1 MIKNRSTRHISITF
15 VLLYLLTMSC
25 NNDNDDDS
33 QRTPLS
39 PQPPINYVEQLNLS
53 KDKAK
58 YNPGEGVRFFVD
70 DVVPNTIIKYKFLG
84 QTIGEAPLAS
94 TSWQWSPPSDDY
106 KGYMVE
112 LIQIAN
118 EQQTVLGTA
127 AVDVSS
133 DWTKFP
139 RYGFLS
145 DFGAISEAQRNSVI
159 ANLKNFHING
169 LQYYDWHA
177 KHHIPLPLDA
187 AGNPKNSWVDL
198 FNREV
203 KLETVAGYIEEGHNR
218 NMASMFYNLLFGAWH
233 PEQGDG
239 FSERWLI
246 YNDRFH
252 NKINSHDLDGFGS
265 ILITNPQNEEWQNY
279 IFTKTKDVYDHLNFD
294 GWHLDQLGD
303 RGQVY
308 DYGGHDINLKNG
320 YNNFLTA
327 LTANFPS
334 KKHVLNAVDQ
344 FGYNEILSTPM
355 DFAYSEVWTRMQYAD
370 LVQVILENN
379 EASNNQLNTVLAAYI
394 NYESSDG
401 FFNTP
406 SVLLADAVIFAFGGA
421 HMELGE
427 HMLSREYFPSNNL
440 QMDNELKNSLKEYYD
455 FMTAYQNL
463 LRDGGEFITTS
474 ITSTDLNFNNWP
486 PVFGNVSAVA
496 KRFANRQVVQLLNF
510 NGVSSLNW
518 RDNEKTQTRP
528 HTFYNVNMTIDS
540 PMSVSK
546 VWFASPD
553 FEGGA
558 SKELEF
564 KNNGNSI
571 TFTLPY
577 LNYWSMIV
585 FEN

>member
-1 MIKNRSTRHISITF
+1 
-15 VLLYLLTMSC
+15 MSC
-25 NNDNDDDS
+25 NNDDDNS
-33 QRTPLS
+33 TKK
-39 PQPPINYVEQLNLS
+39 QLAPEEPVIYNEVLNFK

-58 YNPGEGVRFFVD
+58 YTPGEEVEFSVD
-70 DVVPNTIIKYKFLG
+70 ALAANTMIKYKFLDN
-84 QTIGEAPLAS
+84 IIKEEPLTS
-94 TSWQWSPPSDDY
+94 TTWQWSPPSDDY
-106 KGYMVE
+106 RGYMVE
-112 LIQIAN
+112 LIQTTN
-118 EQQTVLGTA
+118 EQQTIIGTTA
-127 AVDVSS
+127 IDVSS

-145 DFGAISEAQRNSVI
+145 NFGNISESQRNSIVE
-159 ANLKNFHING
+159 NLKNFHING

-177 KHHIPLPLDA
+177 KHHIPLPLDS
-187 AGNPKNSWVDL
+187 AGNPESSWVDL

-203 KLETVAGYIEEGHNR
+203 KLETVEGYIEEGHKR
-218 NMASMFYNLLFGAWH
+218 NIASMFYNLLFGAWR
-233 PEQGDG
+233 PEDGDG
-239 FSERWLI
+239 FSTAWLI
-246 YNDRFH
+246 YNDKFH
-252 NKINSHDLDGFGS
+252 NTINAHDLGDFGK
-265 ILITNPQNEEWQNY
+265 ILVTNPRNENWQNY
-279 IFTKTKDVYDHLNFD
+279 IFSKTNDIYENLNFD

-303 RGQVY
+303 RGKVY
-308 DYGGHDINLKNG
+308 DYGGYDINLKNG
-320 YNNFLTA
+320 YNNFLTN
-327 LTANFPS
+327 LTANFPN

-344 FGYNEILSTPM
+344 FGNNEILSTQM
-355 DFAYSEVWTRMQYAD
+355 DFAYSEVWNRVQYAD

-379 EASNNQLNTVLAAYI
+379 EASNNQLNSVLAAYI
-394 NYESSDG
+394 NYEASEG

-427 HMLSREYFPSNNL
+427 HMLSREYFPSSNL

-486 PVFGNVSAVA
+486 PVFGNVSTVA
-496 KRFANRQVVQLLNF
+496 KRFDHRQVVQLLNF

-528 HTFYNVNMTIDS
+528 HTFYNVEMKIAS
-540 PMSVSK
+540 SMPISK

-558 SKELEF
+558 SQELEF
-564 KNNGNSI
+564 KSNGNSVI
-571 TFTLPY
+571 FTLPY

>member
-1 MIKNRSTRHISITF
+1 
-15 VLLYLLTMSC
+15 MSC
-25 NNDNDDDS
+25 NNDDDNS
-33 QRTPLS
+33 TKK
-39 PQPPINYVEQLNLS
+39 QLAPEAPVIYNEVLNFK

-58 YNPGEGVRFFVD
+58 YNPGEEVAFSVD
-70 DVVPNTIIKYKFLG
+70 AVAPNTMIKYKFLDNVI
-84 QTIGEAPLAS
+84 TEEPLTS
-94 TSWQWSPPSDDY
+94 TTWQWSPPSEDF

-112 LIQIAN
+112 LIQIIN
-118 EQQTVLGTA
+118 EQQTIIGTTA
-127 AVDVSS
+127 IDVSS
-133 DWTKFP
+133 EWTKFP

-145 DFGAISEAQRNSVI
+145 NFGDISESQRHSIVE
-159 ANLKNFHING
+159 NLKNFHING

-177 KHHIPLPLDA
+177 KHHIPLPLDP
-187 AGNPKNSWVDL
+187 AGNPKSAWVDL

-203 KLETVAGYIEEGHNR
+203 KLETVAGYIEEGHKR

-233 PEQGDG
+233 PEDGDG
-239 FSERWLI
+239 FSTAWLI
-246 YNDRFH
+246 YNDKFH
-252 NKINSHDLDGFGS
+252 NTINTHDLGDFGK
-265 ILITNPQNEEWQNY
+265 ILVTNPRNENWQNY
-279 IFTKTKDVYDHLNFD
+279 IFSKTNDIYENLNFD

-303 RGQVY
+303 RGKVY
-308 DYGGHDINLKNG
+308 DYGGYDINLKNG
-320 YNNFLTA
+320 YNNFLTN
-327 LTANFPS
+327 LTANFPN

-344 FGYNEILSTPM
+344 FGNNEILSTQM
-355 DFAYSEVWTRMQYAD
+355 DFAYSEVWNRMQYAD
-370 LVQVILENN
+370 LAQVILENN
-379 EASNNQLNTVLAAYI
+379 EASNNQLNSVLAAYI
-394 NYESSDG
+394 NYEASEG

-421 HMELGE
+421 HLELGE

-486 PVFGNVSAVA
+486 PVFGNVSTVA
-496 KRFANRQVVQLLNF
+496 KRFEHRQVVQLLNF

-518 RDNEKTQTRP
+518 RDNERTQTRP
-528 HTFYNVNMTIDS
+528 HTFYNVEMTIAS
-540 PMSVSK
+540 SMPISK

>member
-1 MIKNRSTRHISITF
+1 MIKNKFKHISKTF
-15 VLLYLLTMSC
+15 IFLFLLMMSC
-25 NNDNDDDS
+25 NNDDDNS
-33 QRTPLS
+33 TKK
-39 PQPPINYVEQLNLS
+39 QLAPEAPVIYNEVLNFK

-58 YNPGEGVRFFVD
+58 YNPGEEVAFSVD
-70 DVVPNTIIKYKFLG
+70 AVAPNTMIKYKFLDNVI
-84 QTIGEAPLAS
+84 TEEPLTS
-94 TSWQWSPPSDDY
+94 TTWQWSPPSEDF

-112 LIQIAN
+112 LIQIIN
-118 EQQTVLGTA
+118 EQQTIIGTTA
-127 AVDVSS
+127 IDVSS
-133 DWTKFP
+133 EWTKFP

-145 DFGAISEAQRNSVI
+145 NFGDISESQRHSIVE
-159 ANLKNFHING
+159 NLKNFHING

-177 KHHIPLPLDA
+177 KHHIPLPLDP
-187 AGNPKNSWVDL
+187 AGNPKSAWVDL

-203 KLETVAGYIEEGHNR
+203 KLETVAGYIEEGHKR

-233 PEQGDG
+233 PEDGDG
-239 FSERWLI
+239 FSTAWLI
-246 YNDRFH
+246 YNDKFH
-252 NKINSHDLDGFGS
+252 NTINTHDLGDFGK
-265 ILITNPQNEEWQNY
+265 ILVTNPRNENWQNY
-279 IFTKTKDVYDHLNFD
+279 IFSKTNDIYENLNFD

-303 RGQVY
+303 RGKVY
-308 DYGGHDINLKNG
+308 DYGGYDINLKNG
-320 YNNFLTA
+320 YNNFLTN
-327 LTANFPS
+327 LTANFPN

-344 FGYNEILSTPM
+344 FGNNEILSTQM
-355 DFAYSEVWTRMQYAD
+355 DFAYSEVWNRMQYAD
-370 LVQVILENN
+370 LAQVILENN
-379 EASNNQLNTVLAAYI
+379 EASNNQLNSVLAAYI
-394 NYESSDG
+394 NYEASEG

-421 HMELGE
+421 HLELGE